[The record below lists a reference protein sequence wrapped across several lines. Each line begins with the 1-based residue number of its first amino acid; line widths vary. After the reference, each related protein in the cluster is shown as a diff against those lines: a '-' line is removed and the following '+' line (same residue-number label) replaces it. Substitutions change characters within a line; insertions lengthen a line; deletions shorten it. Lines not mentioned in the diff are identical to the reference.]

1 MIQKEMGRGQGVQQ
15 QRDKLRKGAR
25 LPLSCVSW
33 PAVKSRSLPVST
45 GSPQG
50 VIVSDSEGETGT
62 EGATDRGLNNL
73 EDLLMNLSFRLV
85 SLDIQVICSLFTM

>member
-1 MIQKEMGRGQGVQQ
+1 MVKTEGVKKREGKCDPKSDGERGRGC
-15 QRDKLRKGAR
+15 KAELRKGAR

-50 VIVSDSEGETGT
+50 AIVPDSEGGMGT
-62 EGATDRGLNNL
+62 ERAADRGLNNL
-73 EDLLMNLSFRLV
+73 VELLMNLSF
-85 SLDIQVICSLFTM
+85 